1 MSTSRRRARR
11 CACTKGVRSASSS
24 TTPPRPARSCCR
36 RCRRSSSVCNRSVSK
51 ASGAAARPVVR
62 WRLAAA
68 CAWMWPESA
77 AWAAVSCAAS
87 PCKAC
92 HARHCAQPHCAS
104 SSTLQISTKVK
115 KWRSTKRPRAV
126 ARAIKRILQKDGAAV
141 GPNLPR
147 GPPRCVHGLWTA
159 PARQRWTFC
168 QDRAAHPWTR
178 SRRTSSAPPGTMDLI
193 NAHPFAAQHPRRAMS
208 QNTHTLHLFFQDPV
222 KLKLAQLIYRYLATG
237 HTEQAQRWADRL
249 GASDLHG
256 LWDAQW
262 FNQEVFARPAHLT
275 LRFDTGTSDGLP
287 LHALETLFAHG
298 LQAAVLEVFY
308 DQVGET
314 ERMHFD
320 AGQWVSRQ
328 AFIQK
333 NPQWLPVVEHQ
344 AGRDEAGD
352 ASEGDEDADY
362 GCSKD
367 PVKPLSVAQLRKQE
381 AQRKRE
387 AQEAVEAFVG
397 LAQAMGKSGTS
408 PVQGVVAVLLLRAGL
423 KGLLQAFVFT
433 VLAVLLFKGFWL
445 WLGLGLVL
453 AVVLP
458 LYYMLSEYKTLK
470 GDNDDS
476 DADGEDGGPVTVMAS
491 H

>member
-1 MSTSRRRARR
+1 
-11 CACTKGVRSASSS
+11 
-24 TTPPRPARSCCR
+24 
-36 RCRRSSSVCNRSVSK
+36 
-51 ASGAAARPVVR
+51 
-62 WRLAAA
+62 
-68 CAWMWPESA
+68 
-77 AWAAVSCAAS
+77 
-87 PCKAC
+87 
-92 HARHCAQPHCAS
+92 
-104 SSTLQISTKVK
+104 
-115 KWRSTKRPRAV
+115 
-126 ARAIKRILQKDGAAV
+126 
-141 GPNLPR
+141 
-147 GPPRCVHGLWTA
+147 
-159 PARQRWTFC
+159 
-168 QDRAAHPWTR
+168 
-178 SRRTSSAPPGTMDLI
+178 
-193 NAHPFAAQHPRRAMS
+193 MS

-249 GASDLHG
+249 GASDLHA

-262 FNQEVFARPAHLT
+262 FNQEVFARPDHLT
-275 LRFDTGTSDGLP
+275 LRFDTGTSDDLP

-333 NPQWLPVVEHQ
+333 NPQWLPVVEPQ

-367 PVKPLSVAQLRKQE
+367 PATPLSVAQLRKQE

-408 PVQGVVAVLLLRAGL
+408 PVQGLIAVLLLRAGL

-433 VLAVLLFKGFWL
+433 VPAVLLFKGFWL

-458 LYYMLSEYKTLK
+458 LYYMLSEYKTLRG
-470 GDNDDS
+470 GDDDS
-476 DADGEDGGPVTVMAS
+476 DADGEDGGPATVMAC

>member
-1 MSTSRRRARR
+1 
-11 CACTKGVRSASSS
+11 
-24 TTPPRPARSCCR
+24 
-36 RCRRSSSVCNRSVSK
+36 
-51 ASGAAARPVVR
+51 
-62 WRLAAA
+62 
-68 CAWMWPESA
+68 
-77 AWAAVSCAAS
+77 
-87 PCKAC
+87 
-92 HARHCAQPHCAS
+92 
-104 SSTLQISTKVK
+104 
-115 KWRSTKRPRAV
+115 
-126 ARAIKRILQKDGAAV
+126 
-141 GPNLPR
+141 
-147 GPPRCVHGLWTA
+147 
-159 PARQRWTFC
+159 
-168 QDRAAHPWTR
+168 
-178 SRRTSSAPPGTMDLI
+178 
-193 NAHPFAAQHPRRAMS
+193 MS
-208 QNTHTLHLFFQDPV
+208 QNPHTRHLFVQDPI

-249 GASDLHG
+249 GASDLHA

-262 FNQEVFARPAHLT
+262 FNQEVFARPDHLT
-275 LRFDTGTSDGLP
+275 LRFDTGTSDDLP
-287 LHALETLFAHG
+287 LRALETLFSHG

-333 NPQWLPVVEHQ
+333 NPQWLPVVEPQ

-352 ASEGDEDADY
+352 ASEGDDDADH

-367 PVKPLSVAQLRKQE
+367 PAKPLSVAQLRKQE

-408 PVQGVVAVLLLRAGL
+408 PVQGLIAVLLLRAGL
-423 KGLLQAFVFT
+423 KGLLQAFAFT
-433 VLAVLLFKGFWL
+433 VLAVLLFKSFWL

-458 LYYMLSEYKTLK
+458 LYYMLSEYKDIK
-470 GDNDDS
+470 GGNDDS
-476 DADGEDGGPVTVMAS
+476 DADGDNHSDDDGSPATVMAS

>member
-1 MSTSRRRARR
+1 
-11 CACTKGVRSASSS
+11 
-24 TTPPRPARSCCR
+24 
-36 RCRRSSSVCNRSVSK
+36 
-51 ASGAAARPVVR
+51 
-62 WRLAAA
+62 
-68 CAWMWPESA
+68 
-77 AWAAVSCAAS
+77 
-87 PCKAC
+87 
-92 HARHCAQPHCAS
+92 
-104 SSTLQISTKVK
+104 
-115 KWRSTKRPRAV
+115 
-126 ARAIKRILQKDGAAV
+126 
-141 GPNLPR
+141 
-147 GPPRCVHGLWTA
+147 
-159 PARQRWTFC
+159 
-168 QDRAAHPWTR
+168 
-178 SRRTSSAPPGTMDLI
+178 
-193 NAHPFAAQHPRRAMS
+193 MS
-208 QNTHTLHLFFQDPV
+208 QNTHTLQLFFQDPI

-249 GASDLHG
+249 GASDLHA

-262 FNQEVFARPAHLT
+262 FNQEVFARPDHLT
-275 LRFDTGTSDGLP
+275 LRFDTGTSDDLP

-320 AGQWVSRQ
+320 AGQWVSRK

-333 NPQWLPVVEHQ
+333 NPQWLPVVEPQ

-352 ASEGDEDADY
+352 ASEGDEDADH

-367 PVKPLSVAQLRKQE
+367 PAKPISVAQLRKQE

-408 PVQGVVAVLLLRAGL
+408 PVQGLIAVLLLRAGL

-458 LYYMLSEYKTLK
+458 LFYMLSEYKDIK
-470 GDNDDS
+470 GGNDDN
-476 DADGEDGGPVTVMAS
+476 DADGDDHSDDDGSPATVMAS